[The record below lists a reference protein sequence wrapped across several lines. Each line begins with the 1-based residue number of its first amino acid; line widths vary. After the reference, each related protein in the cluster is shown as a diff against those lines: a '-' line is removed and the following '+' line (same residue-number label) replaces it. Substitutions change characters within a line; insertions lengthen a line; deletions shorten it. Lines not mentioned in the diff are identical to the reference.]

1 MIIQVG
7 VVAAG
12 GALGAAGRYLAN
24 VAATRL
30 LGIGF
35 PWGTMMVNI
44 LGSLAMGLVIGWL
57 ARRSEGGMVLSLF
70 LTTGILGGFTTFS
83 AFSLDALNL
92 WQRGEMGLAF
102 GYVAGSVV
110 LSLVAVFAGLS
121 IMRAGGL

>member
-1 MIIQVG
+1 MIINVG

-12 GALGAAGRYLAN
+12 GALGAAGRYLTN

-30 LGIGF
+30 LGVGF
-35 PWGTMMVNI
+35 PWGTLTVNV

-83 AFSLDALNL
+83 AFSLDALSL
-92 WQRGEMGLAF
+92 WQRGDTGLAF
-102 GYVAGSVV
+102 AYVTGSVM
-110 LSLVAVFAGLS
+110 LSLAAVFVGLS

>member
-1 MIIQVG
+1 MIIHIA
-7 VVAAG
+7 VVAGG

-35 PWGTMMVNI
+35 PWGTMVVNI
-44 LGSLAMGLVIGWL
+44 LGSLVMGLVIGWL
-57 ARRSEGGMVLSLF
+57 ARRNEGGMVLSLF

-92 WQRGEMGLAF
+92 WQRGEVGLAF

-110 LSLVAVFAGLS
+110 LSLAAVFAGLS